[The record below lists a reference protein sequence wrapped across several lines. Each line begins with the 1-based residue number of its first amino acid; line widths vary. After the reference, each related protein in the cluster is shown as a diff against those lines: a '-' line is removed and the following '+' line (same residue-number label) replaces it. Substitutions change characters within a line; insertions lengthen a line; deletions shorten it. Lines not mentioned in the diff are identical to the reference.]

1 MNGFNY
7 GYRHIPNDP
16 MQMMYQQRL
25 QAMQQQTMQPYGSM
39 PMPSGLKGRLVTGR
53 DEAKAAQIDLDG
65 TPHYFDCPSEA
76 TIYKKS
82 IGLDGMPVFE
92 EYKRVIPQAQPKE
105 SNIIAAL
112 QTRIEILEQ
121 KLEGVY
127 VNVKPL
133 VTNDDT
139 TAIREPSNNATSVGN
154 GAG

>member
-1 MNGFNY
+1 MKGFNY
-7 GYRHIPNDP
+7 GYRHIPSDP

-25 QAMQQQTMQPYGSM
+25 QSMQQQIQPQAYGTM
-39 PMPSGLKGRLVTGR
+39 PMPSVLKGRLVTGR

-65 TPHYFDCPSEA
+65 TPHYFDCPSES

-105 SNIIAAL
+105 SDIISAL
-112 QTRIEILEQ
+112 QARIEVLER

-127 VNVKPL
+127 MNVQ
-133 VTNDDT
+133 
-139 TAIREPSNNATSVGN
+139 SNATHANDAVGQSDAN
-154 GAG
+154 VSTAVR

>member
-7 GYRHIPNDP
+7 GYRHIPSDP

-25 QAMQQQTMQPYGSM
+25 QSMQQQIQPQAYGTM
-39 PMPSGLKGRLVTGR
+39 PMPSVLKGRLVTGR

-65 TPHYFDCPSEA
+65 TPHYFDCPSES

-105 SNIIAAL
+105 SDIISAL
-112 QTRIEILEQ
+112 QARIEVLER

-127 VNVKPL
+127 MNVQ
-133 VTNDDT
+133 
-139 TAIREPSNNATSVGN
+139 SNATHANDAVGQSDAN
-154 GAG
+154 VSTAVR

>member
-7 GYRHIPNDP
+7 GYQHDP

-25 QAMQQQTMQPYGSM
+25 RSMQQQIQPQAYGSM

-82 IGLDGMPVFE
+82 IGLDGMPIFE
-92 EYKRVIPQAQPKE
+92 EYKRVIPQAQPK
-105 SNIIAAL
+105 NGDIIAAL
-112 QTRIEILEQ
+112 QSRIEVLER
-121 KLEGVY
+121 KLEGVQN
-127 VNVKPL
+127 NVQSNADHA
-133 VTNDDT
+133 NDAVGQSDANVS
-139 TAIREPSNNATSVGN
+139 TAVR
-154 GAG
+154 